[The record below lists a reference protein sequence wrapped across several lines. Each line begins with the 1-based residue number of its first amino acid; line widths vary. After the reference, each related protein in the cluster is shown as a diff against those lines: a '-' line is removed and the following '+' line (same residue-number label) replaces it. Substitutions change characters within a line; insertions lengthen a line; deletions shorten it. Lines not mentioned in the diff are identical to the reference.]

1 MTTLAQL
8 AEIIDAELI
17 GDPQAVVCRAQ
28 SFEQAE
34 AGDLTFAADRAYRAH
49 INESR
54 ATAIIV
60 ASAVEGATVNLLI
73 ARNPKLAFAR
83 AIQALHAVA
92 YEALGVSP
100 DLIVGEGTA
109 LGAELTIHP
118 RVTVGQRCRIGDR
131 VTLHP
136 GVVIGDDCRVGD
148 DTVIYANVAIYTGTE
163 IGRRVLIHAGTVIG
177 ADGFGF
183 VADEEGRQVKML
195 QLGRVRVEDDCEIG
209 ANCAI
214 DRGGFEDTVL
224 RRGVKLDNLIQV
236 GHNCELG
243 EDTVVAAQAGFSGGT
258 KVGRGCVIAGQV
270 GTQQHITIGDG
281 AVILGQAGV
290 TKNVRAGAV
299 MGGTVPAQEYNAW
312 RRRNALY
319 SRLPELA
326 ERVKQLEK
334 IIRDAG
340 LQINARQDEEPEP

>member
-1 MTTLAQL
+1 A
-8 AEIIDAELI
+8 
-17 GDPQAVVCRAQ
+17 
-28 SFEQAE
+28 
-34 AGDLTFAADRAYRAH
+34 AYRAR

-60 ASAVEGATVNLLI
+60 ASAVPGATANLLVT
-73 ARNPKLAFAR
+73 RSPKLAFAR

-92 YEALGVSP
+92 YQPLGVSR
-100 DLIVGEGTA
+100 DLVVGEGTA
-109 LGAELTIHP
+109 LGEDLSIHP
-118 RVTVGQRCRIGDR
+118 RVTVGKHCRIGHR

-136 GVVIGDDCRVGD
+136 GVVIGDECHIGD
-148 DTVIYANVAIYTGTE
+148 DSVIYANVAIYERTE
-163 IGRRVLIHAGTVIG
+163 IGERVRIHAGAVIG

-183 VADEEGRQVKML
+183 VPDEAGRQVKLL
-195 QLGRVRVEDDCEIG
+195 QLGRVRIEDDCEIG

-236 GHNCELG
+236 GHNSELG

-258 KVGRGCVIAGQV
+258 KIGRGCVIAGQV
-270 GTQQHITIGDG
+270 GTVEHVTIGDG
-281 AVILGQAGV
+281 ATITARAVV
-290 TKNVRAGAV
+290 TKSVRAGAL
-299 MGGTVPAQEYNAW
+299 MGGMVPAQEYNAW
-312 RRRNALY
+312 RRRHALY

-326 ERVKQLEK
+326 DRVKQLEA

-340 LQINARQDEEPEP
+340 LSIGESPGGDD

>member
-1 MTTLAQL
+1 MHTLAQL
-8 AEIIDAELI
+8 AQIISAELI
-17 GDPQAVVCRAQ
+17 GDPQAIVHRAQ

-34 AGDLTFAADRAYRAH
+34 SGDVTFAASAAYRAR
-49 INESR
+49 INESH

-60 ASAVEGATVNLLI
+60 SSAIESATVNLLI

-83 AIQALHAVA
+83 AIQALHAAA
-92 YEALGVSP
+92 YQPLGVSD
-100 DLIVGEGTA
+100 DLITGEDTA
-109 LGAELTIHP
+109 MGEDLSIHP
-118 RVTVGQRCRIGDR
+118 RVTIGNRCRIGNR

-136 GVVIGDDCRVGD
+136 GVVIGNDCAIGD
-148 DTVIYANVAIYTGTE
+148 DTVIYANVSVYERTE
-163 IGRRVLIHAGTVIG
+163 IGNRVIIHGGTVIG

-183 VADEEGRQVKML
+183 VPDEAARQVKML
-195 QLGRVRVEDDCEIG
+195 QLGRVRIEDDCEIG

-236 GHNCELG
+236 GHNSEIG
-243 EDTVVAAQAGFSGGT
+243 EHTVIAAQTGFSGGT
-258 KVGRGCVIAGQV
+258 KVGRRCVIAGQV

-281 AVILGQAGV
+281 AIIMGQAGV
-290 TKNVRAGAV
+290 TKSVRPGAI
-299 MGGTVPAQEYNAW
+299 MAGTVPAQDVHAW
-312 RRRNALY
+312 RRSHAVY

-326 ERVKQLEK
+326 DRVKQLEK

-340 LQINARQDEEPEP
+340 LSPNESSTGNE